1 MIGILVIAPG
11 TAFILSYGAI
21 PVAKRLAWRLDWVA
35 KPAKDRWHKT
45 PIALCGGLVVV
56 SVFAFVAWLCGAPAW
71 LMIGALTLSGIGVVD
86 DVKTLAPRTKL
97 LCQIP
102 FAVAAAALVD
112 APHFLPWWLQGP
124 AIALWILTA
133 INAFNLIDGLDGLAA
148 GLGMITCC
156 GIAAI
161 AVVHHD
167 HLLALTAVSLCGAL
181 GSFLIYNFSPASI
194 YLGDA
199 GSLPSGFILGVLCLD
214 AARYAGA
221 SRLGILATP
230 ALLMAVPIIDTS
242 IVIVTRLATGR
253 AISNRGLDH
262 SHHRLHNLGL
272 SHQRVAYALW
282 ALGGAGALWA
292 VLVSSAPG
300 PATVIALPLCAL
312 MFATIGLFL
321 ANLSFEHEAPGRLY
335 GLLPRLS
342 RSILSLA
349 YRQRAVEF
357 ALDFLVISS
366 AYFGALLIHA
376 NFHPTWSDVAYYWRL
391 LPAICA
397 AAYAAFLIVRIY
409 RQMWRYAGIEAA
421 LRFQVAAGLAGLL
434 AAGMLASIRAS
445 VPTSVLVLFAILLFN
460 LLVETRMSF
469 RVLRAVLDY
478 LAAPLQKVLVVGAG
492 SVAESAAREMLRDGK
507 RRSNPIGFLDDDVFK
522 HHKLVRGLPVLG
534 GVRDIDRV
542 HRETGFDEILIAQN
556 DTTNEDLIAISA
568 FGRAHDVAVRRY
580 VVRIDSLAIGQAKNG
595 QAGESLRCG
604 LPETESTA
612 LPSVK
617 TTFVL

>member
-1 MIGILVIAPG
+1 LFGILVIAPA

-21 PVAKRLAWRLDWVA
+21 PFAKRLAWHLDWVA
-35 KPAKDRWHKT
+35 KPAKDRWHET
-45 PIALCGGLVVV
+45 PVALSGGLVVV
-56 SVFAFVAWLCGAPAW
+56 SVFALVAWLCGAPAW
-71 LMIGALTLSGIGVVD
+71 VMIGALALSGIGVVD
-86 DVKTLAPRTKL
+86 DVITLAPWTKL

-124 AIALWILTA
+124 AIVLWILTDV
-133 INAFNLIDGLDGLAA
+133 NAFNLIDGLDGLAA
-148 GLGMITCC
+148 GLGMIACI

-167 HLLALTAVSLCGAL
+167 RLLAFTALSFCGSL

-214 AARYAGA
+214 AAKYAGG
-221 SRLGILATP
+221 SKLGILATP

-262 SHHRLHNLGL
+262 CHHRLHNLGL

-282 ALGGAGALWA
+282 ALGAAGGLWA
-292 VLVSSAPG
+292 VLISSAPG
-300 PATVIALPLCAL
+300 PATVIMLPICAL
-312 MFATIGLFL
+312 MFATVGLFL

-335 GLLPRLS
+335 GLLPRLG
-342 RSILSLA
+342 RSILSLT
-349 YRQRAVEF
+349 YRRRAVEF

-376 NFHPTWSDVAYYWRL
+376 NFHPTWSDVAYHWRL

-397 AAYAAFLIVRIY
+397 ATYAAFLIVRIY

-434 AAGMLASIRAS
+434 ATATLALMGAR
-445 VPTSVLVLFAILLFN
+445 VPTSMQVLFVILLFN
-460 LLVETRMSF
+460 LLVGTRMSF
-469 RVLRAVLDY
+469 RIWRAVLDY
-478 LAAPLQKVLVVGAG
+478 FAAPLRKVLVIGAG
-492 SVAESAAREMLRDGK
+492 SVAESAARELLRDSG

-522 HHKLVRGLPVLG
+522 HRMLVRGLPVMG
-534 GVRDIDRV
+534 GVHDIDRIY
-542 HRETGFDEILIAQN
+542 RETGFDEILIAQN
-556 DTTNEDLIAISA
+556 DTTDEDLRAISA
-568 FGRAHDVAVRRY
+568 FARVHDVSVRRY
-580 VVRIDSLAIGQAKNG
+580 LVRIDSVAVGKTKNG
-595 QAGESLRCG
+595 QAEELLARHA
-604 LPETESTA
+604 LPETISA
-612 LPSVK
+612 AIVSS
-617 TTFVL
+617 